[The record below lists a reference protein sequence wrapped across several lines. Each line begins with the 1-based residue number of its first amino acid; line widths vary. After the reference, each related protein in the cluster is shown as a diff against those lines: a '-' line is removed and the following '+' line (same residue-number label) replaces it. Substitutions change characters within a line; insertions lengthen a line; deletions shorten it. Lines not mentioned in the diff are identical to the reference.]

1 MIEREQIVSSLCR
14 ATDEVFATMLGL
26 EMSPAAAYTE
36 VNPSGP
42 TDGVVSFIGLAG
54 AWVGTGSLSCTP
66 GFACQIS
73 SQLLAG
79 QPAAA
84 DKAVDEEVLDA
95 VAEVTNMI
103 IGNFKTML
111 EEIVGP
117 LGLSIPTVIFGRNF
131 TARSVGTEEW
141 TVVPFFCGEERLD
154 VKICLT
160 PNREPHYSA
169 KPVHSAVQL

>member
-1 MIEREQIVSSLCR
+1 MIEREQVVSSLCR

-26 EMSPAAAYTE
+26 EMKPADAYTE
-36 VNPSGP
+36 VNPPGP
-42 TDGVVSFIGLAG
+42 IDGVVSFVGLAG

-73 SQLLAG
+73 SYLLAG
-79 QPAAA
+79 EPAAA

-131 TARSVGTEEW
+131 TARSAGTEEW
-141 TVVPFFCGEERLD
+141 TIVPFFWGEERLD
-154 VKICLT
+154 VRICLA
-160 PNREPHYSA
+160 PNREPHHSA
-169 KPVHSAVQL
+169 RPVHGTVQV